1 MAVGNKHQAEVDY
14 FSAVSPDLS
23 FVRFYNSFNGYWRHT
38 YSHRLILTTNSIRLI
53 QADGR
58 ERLFTLSG
66 ITATPEVDERGKLEL
81 IGDRWVYSNNLQE
94 TYQFDSQ
101 GRLVEIRTPNAR
113 SVSLVY
119 SADNVVV
126 TSEAG
131 EQLIFT
137 QDIKYQPLTLSAQGL
152 EVDYSYDGNWRLLGV
167 QKNRAGSITNRSFL
181 YENQMYPRFL
191 TGIIDENGERYATWT
206 YDASGRVVSSSHA
219 DGADHT
225 RVAYN
230 ADGSTSVTNSLG
242 KVTNYQYQIVNGVKK
257 VVAIEGEPSPNCA
270 SSNSTFTY
278 DDRGLLKTKTDNKG
292 IVTTY
297 DLSLIHI

>member
-1 MAVGNKHQAEVDY
+1 M
-14 FSAVSPDLS
+14 
-23 FVRFYNSFNGYWRHT
+23 
-38 YSHRLILTTNSIRLI
+38 
-53 QADGR
+53 
-58 ERLFTLSG
+58 
-66 ITATPEVDERGKLEL
+66 
-81 IGDRWVYSNNLQE
+81 
-94 TYQFDSQ
+94 
-101 GRLVEIRTPNAR
+101 
-113 SVSLVY
+113 
-119 SADNVVV
+119 VV

-297 DLSLIHI
+297 DYNERGLEVSRTEASGTAQARTVTTEWHPSLYLPLAVTEPDRITRYRYDDQGRQLSRTVENR